1 MAQHAFAIDEMVK
14 IYDRFGRN
22 NIDAKIITQPNSD
35 NQLYLIEYVGSNEYG
50 LTGQERVIPSDIQKA
65 DV

>member
-1 MAQHAFAIDEMVK
+1 MVK

-22 NIDAKIITQPNSD
+22 NIDAKIITQPNTD
-35 NQLYLIEYVGSNEYG
+35 NQLYLIEYVGSNDYG